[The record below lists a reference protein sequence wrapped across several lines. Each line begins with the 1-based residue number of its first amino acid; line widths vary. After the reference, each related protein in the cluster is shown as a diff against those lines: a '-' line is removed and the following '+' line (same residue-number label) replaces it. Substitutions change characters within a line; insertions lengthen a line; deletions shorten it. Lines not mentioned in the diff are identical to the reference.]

1 MNKVILIGNL
11 TRDPELKTTPNGVS
25 VCQFSI
31 AVSRRYTDKSGERQ
45 TDYFNIVAWRGL
57 GENCGRY
64 LAKGRKV
71 GVTGEL
77 QTRSYEKDGVK
88 HYITE
93 IIADD
98 VEFLTPKEG
107 GGARSSEGGAPYAAA
122 KGEAPAQDVP
132 FTDMEGDDEL
142 PF

>member
-11 TRDPELKTTPNGVS
+11 TRDPELKTTPSGVS

-31 AVSRRYTDKSGERQ
+31 AVGRRYTDKSGEKQ
-45 TDYFNIVAWRGL
+45 TDYFNIVAWRSL
-57 GENCGRY
+57 GESCSRY

-71 GVTGEL
+71 GVVGEL

-88 HYITE
+88 RSVTE
-93 IIADD
+93 VVADD
-98 VEFLTPKEG
+98 VEFLTPKDATRKQE
-107 GGARSSEGGAPYAAA
+107 EPEAA
-122 KGEAPAQDVP
+122 
-132 FTDMEGDDEL
+132 FTDVETDGDL

>member
-1 MNKVILIGNL
+1 MNRVILIGNL

-31 AVSRRYTDKSGERQ
+31 AVGRRYTDKSGEKQ
-45 TDYFNIVAWRGL
+45 TDYFNIVAWRSL
-57 GENCGRY
+57 GENCGKY

-71 GVTGEL
+71 GVVGEL
-77 QTRSYEKDGVK
+77 QTRSYEKNGVK

-93 IIADD
+93 IVADD
-98 VEFLTPKEG
+98 VEFLTPRDVTNKQDE
-107 GGARSSEGGAPYAAA
+107 SEA
-122 KGEAPAQDVP
+122 E
-132 FTDMEGDDEL
+132 FTDIEPDGDL